1 MEFLNS
7 LSSLWSGVSKAFAP
21 IASAFAPVLQNS
33 PLMQKLMP
41 ILAVVIPPPF
51 DVIAV
56 VALEV
61 ISATMGKPENPEEL
75 GWQMNMADKKPEDFD
90 SVDDYRAYLD
100 KEYPF
105 DADAFNAQTDE
116 QKAACR
122 YAGMA
127 GVVHEL
133 SGMKDLDPKLTP
145 AALGVLAGTA
155 TSLGWSPETTKA
167 FTQGLLT
174 AFGGSGALLNQL
186 GSFGKG
192 ELSVDGES
200 KIEDGIKAGAKAAG
214 MSETSTVDA
223 FRETA
228 ANLESV

>member
-1 MEFLNS
+1 MGFLNN
-7 LSSLWSGVSKAFAP
+7 LNSLWSGVSKAFAP
-21 IASAFAPVLQNS
+21 IASALAPVLQNS

-41 ILAVVIPPPF
+41 LLAVVIPPPF
-51 DVIAV
+51 DALAV

-61 ISATMGKPENPEEL
+61 LSATMGKPENPEEL
-75 GWQMNMADKKPEDFD
+75 GWQMNMADMKPEDFD
-90 SVDDYRAYLD
+90 SFDDYRAYLD

-105 DADAFNAQTDE
+105 DADSFNAQTED

-133 SGMKDLDPKLTP
+133 SGMKDFDPKLTP

-155 TSLGWSPETTKA
+155 TSLGWSSETTKA
-167 FTQGLLT
+167 FTQGLMT
-174 AFGGSGALLNQL
+174 AFGGSGAVFNQL

-200 KIEDGIKAGAKAAG
+200 KIEDGIKAGAKAAD
-214 MSETSTVDA
+214 MSETSTVEA